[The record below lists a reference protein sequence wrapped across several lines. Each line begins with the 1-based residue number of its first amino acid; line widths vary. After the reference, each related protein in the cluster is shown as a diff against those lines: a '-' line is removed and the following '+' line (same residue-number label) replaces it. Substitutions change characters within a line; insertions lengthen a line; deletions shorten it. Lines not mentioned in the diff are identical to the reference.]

1 MVLFAFYCPV
11 DVKDEVYLHI
21 GHQFQLH
28 VRHHVGHLVGHLVNL
43 NVHHQHNTIQLCQ
56 RRIHQHA
63 GRKNKGILGVGYILH
78 VNLHTW

>member
-28 VRHHVGHLVGHLVNL
+28 VSNH
-43 NVHHQHNTIQLCQ
+43 NVVLALCEVSETLTEWKSE
-56 RRIHQHA
+56 IVSY
-63 GRKNKGILGVGYILH
+63 GR
-78 VNLHTW
+78 TD